1 MNKINIAVL
10 GFGNV
15 GSGTIKILNMNKVK
29 IEAKTGCE
37 INVKNIFVKE
47 INKEREVAVSKDIL
61 TSNIDLILE
70 DPSISIIVELLGG
83 VEPALSYIKRALICG
98 KNVVTANKQVIA
110 TYGNELRKLAK
121 ENNVLLKYEAS
132 VAGGIPILGLLSES
146 LSGNEFNEI
155 TGIINGTTNFILTKM
170 TEKGMDYD
178 IALKDAQALGF
189 AEADPSSDVLGE
201 DVAYKLSI
209 LAKVG
214 FDFDISPKDIPTE
227 GINKI
232 SKDDIEYALEF
243 GYKIKLLAT
252 IIKTGNQI
260 ECHVRPTFIPISHPL
275 ASVSNEYNALLI
287 KGNAVSD
294 VMVYGKGAGGMATGS
309 AVVGDIIDIITK
321 GDCKKLFDVS
331 KQTNDNRTIN
341 SYNSSNAS
349 PSILNFI
356 GEGESMF
363 YMNMI
368 VSDSPGVMGKISTC
382 LGNHEIS
389 IDSVIQRSSALRN
402 DGFVSVV
409 YIVHKCS
416 RTSIQDALKEIANFD
431 FVKEIKSIIPV
442 SPLN

>member
-121 ENNVLLKYEAS
+121 ENNVLLTYEAS

-294 VMVYGKGAGGMATGS
+294 IMVYGKGAGGMATGS

-331 KQTNDNRTIN
+331 KQTNDTKTIN

>member
-1 MNKINIAVL
+1 M
-10 GFGNV
+10 
-15 GSGTIKILNMNKVK
+15 
-29 IEAKTGCE
+29 
-37 INVKNIFVKE
+37 
-47 INKEREVAVSKDIL
+47 SKDIL
-61 TSNIDLILE
+61 TNDFDQILK
-70 DPSISIIVELLGG
+70 DPSISIVVELLGG
-83 VEPALSYIKRALICG
+83 INPAFSYIKRALISG

-110 TYGNELRKLAK
+110 LYGNELRMLAK
-121 ENNVLLKYEAS
+121 ENNVSLKYEAS
-132 VAGGIPILGLLSES
+132 VAGGIPILSLLSES
-146 LSGNEFNEI
+146 LSGNEFSEI

-170 TEKGMDYD
+170 TEKGMDYN
-178 IALKDAQALGF
+178 IALNEAQELGF

-214 FDFDISPKDIPTE
+214 FDFDISPSQIPTE

-232 SKDDIEYALEF
+232 SKDDVEYALEF

-260 ECHVRPTFIPISHPL
+260 ECHVRPTFIPIGHPL

-294 VMVYGKGAGGMATGS
+294 VMIYGKGAGGMATGS
-309 AVVGDIIDIITK
+309 AVVGDIIDIVAMKYCRNSLHTSNQSDNSITNK
-321 GDCKKLFDVS
+321 NTLTS
-331 KQTNDNRTIN
+331 HP
-341 SYNSSNAS
+341 A
-349 PSILNFI
+349 LEFI

-363 YMNMI
+363 YMNLI
-368 VSDSPGVMGKISTC
+368 VADSPGVMGKISTC

-389 IDSVIQRSSALRN
+389 IDSVIQRSSTLRN

-416 RTSIQDALKEIANFD
+416 RSNIQDALKEIACFD

-442 SPLN
+442 SPLK

>member
-1 MNKINIAVL
+1 MNKVNIAVL

-15 GSGTIKILNMNKVK
+15 GSGTIKILNMNKYK

-37 INVKNIFVKE
+37 IIVKNIFVKD
-47 INKEREVAVSKDIL
+47 INKKREITISKDIL
-61 TSNIDLILE
+61 TSNIEQILD
-70 DPSISIIVELLGG
+70 DPSISIVVELLGG
-83 VEPALSYIKRALICG
+83 IDPAFSYIKRALISG

-110 TYGNELRKLAK
+110 IYGNELRKLAK
-121 ENNVLLKYEAS
+121 ENNVSLKYEAS
-132 VAGGIPILGLLSES
+132 VAGGIPILSILSES
-146 LSGNEFNEI
+146 LSGNEFSEI

-214 FDFDISPKDIPTE
+214 FDFDISPANIPTE

-252 IIKTGNQI
+252 IIKAGNQI
-260 ECHVRPTFIPISHPL
+260 ECHVRPTFIPIAHPL

-309 AVVGDIIDIITK
+309 AVVGNIIDIITK
-321 GDCKKLFDVS
+321 EDCKNLLE
-331 KQTNDNRTIN
+331 
-341 SYNSSNAS
+341 
-349 PSILNFI
+349 PSINLDFI

-363 YMNMI
+363 YMNLI

-382 LGNHEIS
+382 FGNHEIS
-389 IDSVIQRSSALRN
+389 IDSVIQRSSAFRN

-409 YIVHKCS
+409 YIVHKCLRS
-416 RTSIQDALKEIANFD
+416 NIQDALKEIACFD

-442 SPLN
+442 SPLS

>member
-1 MNKINIAVL
+1 MRNINIAVL

-15 GSGTIKILNMNKVK
+15 GSGTIKILNMNKEK
-29 IEAKTGCE
+29 IKAKTGCD
-37 INVKNIFVKE
+37 IIVKNIFVKD
-47 INKEREVAVSKDIL
+47 IYKEREIKVSKDIL
-61 TSNIDLILE
+61 TNNFDQILS
-70 DPSISIIVELLGG
+70 DPSISIVVELLGG
-83 VEPALSYIKRALICG
+83 IDPAFSYIKRALMSG

-110 TYGNELRKLAK
+110 LYGNELRKLAN
-121 ENNVLLKYEAS
+121 ENNVSLNYEAS
-132 VAGGIPILGLLSES
+132 VAGGIPILSLLSES
-146 LSGNEFNEI
+146 LSGNEFSEI
-155 TGIINGTTNFILTKM
+155 TGIINGTTNFILTMM

-214 FDFDISPKDIPTE
+214 FNFDISPKDIPTE

-252 IIKTGNQI
+252 IIKIGNQI

-294 VMVYGKGAGGMATGS
+294 VMLYGKGAGGMATGS

-321 GDCKKLFDVS
+321 GDCRNQLL
-331 KQTNDNRTIN
+331 
-341 SYNSSNAS
+341 SSNQTTDTNATGINVIS
-349 PSILNFI
+349 PVFDFI

-363 YMNMI
+363 YLNMI
-368 VSDSPGVMGKISTC
+368 VSDTPGVMGKISTC
-382 LGNHEIS
+382 FGNHDIS

-402 DGFVSVV
+402 DGYVSVV
-409 YIVHKCS
+409 YIVHKCL
-416 RTSIQDALKEIANFD
+416 RTNVQSALKEIACYD
-431 FVKEIKSIIPV
+431 FVKEIRSIIPV
-442 SPLN
+442 SPLK

>member
-37 INVKNIFVKE
+37 INVKNIFVKD

-214 FDFDISPKDIPTE
+214 FNFDISPKDIPTE

-294 VMVYGKGAGGMATGS
+294 IMVYGKGAGSMATGS
-309 AVVGDIIDIITK
+309 AVVGDIIDIIIK

-331 KQTNDNRTIN
+331 KQTNDTKTIN

-389 IDSVIQRSSALRN
+389 IDSVIQRSSAIRN

-416 RTSIQDALKEIANFD
+416 RTSIQDALKEIANYD